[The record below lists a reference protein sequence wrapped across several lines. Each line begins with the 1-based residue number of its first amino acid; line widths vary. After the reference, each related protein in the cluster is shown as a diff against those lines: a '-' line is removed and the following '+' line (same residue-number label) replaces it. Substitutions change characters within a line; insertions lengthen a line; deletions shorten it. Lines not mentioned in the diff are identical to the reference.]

1 MSDGTDGPVGSG
13 AMEATPAVDP
23 TFGHHHD
30 PESLVEALEMEPT
43 EVAPIS
49 LGRRLTQPRTIL
61 SIIVPLAIIGFF
73 LYLNRERL
81 AAVPTLILQA
91 NPALVLLAAIVF
103 YLGFPLRGYRWQR
116 LLRETGFI
124 IGLRNST
131 EILYI
136 SWFVN
141 CVVPAKLGDVYRA
154 YLLKMNSDASLS
166 RTFGTVF
173 IERILDIFAIA
184 ILGLAAGFWSF
195 RLGMPPAVRIV
206 FVVGIVTVIVAGVGL
221 FTMRNFG
228 RRILTRLPLP
238 PSVLEL
244 YERFEEGVF
253 GAVGLRHLPMLAFVT
268 GLIWLTE
275 GLRLYIV
282 VLAFGFPDVELGLS
296 GAIFVALIGSLL
308 TAIPLSPAGL
318 GFAQAGVIGVLTV
331 AYGVPLPEAT
341 AITILDWVISVLSI
355 IVFGAV
361 TYVVS
366 PMPRGMGRIPQP
378 PTAPAGDLRLTRP
391 AIQTGSR
398 GRTKVMGS
406 HPRAPRPDRDG
417 PHRTASYR
425 AARPARGDRY
435 QRVIQTSRGPI
446 DSGFI
451 ALIPRSI
458 HRSAQAP
465 HDDPERPSVQR
476 MASSSAQ
483 GQEDVATAARTA
495 VGGGSLHDLAAD
507 PRRSHAVSRDG
518 DQAGPR
524 PPRASRRRGHAAVPG
539 PRRGR
544 QHEPDG
550 TRRIRAPRR

>member
-1 MSDGTDGPVGSG
+1 MRWKPLRPLD
-13 AMEATPAVDP
+13 PA
-23 TFGHHHD
+23 FGHHHD

-91 NPALVLLAAIVF
+91 NPALVLLAALVF

-282 VLAFGFPDVELGLS
+282 VLAVRLPRRRARAVRRDLRRAHRLAADGHPAEPGRARLRPGRRHRRADRGLRR
-296 GAIFVALIGSLL
+296 
-308 TAIPLSPAGL
+308 PAARGDRDHDPGL
-318 GFAQAGVIGVLTV
+318 GHQR
-331 AYGVPLPEAT
+331 
-341 AITILDWVISVLSI
+341 
-355 IVFGAV
+355 AV
-361 TYVVS
+361 DHRVRRRHVRRLADAARHG
-366 PMPRGMGRIPQP
+366 PD
-378 PTAPAGDLRLTRP
+378 PTATDRTGGDLRLTRP
-391 AIQTGSR
+391 AIQTGIG

-406 HPRAPRPDRDG
+406 HPRAPQTRPRRTA
-417 PHRTASYR
+417 PHR
-425 AARPARGDRY
+425 
-435 QRVIQTSRGPI
+435 Q
-446 DSGFI
+446 
-451 ALIPRSI
+451 L
-458 HRSAQAP
+458 
-465 HDDPERPSVQR
+465 
-476 MASSSAQ
+476 
-483 GQEDVATAARTA
+483 
-495 VGGGSLHDLAAD
+495 SL
-507 PRRSHAVSRDG
+507 R
-518 DQAGPR
+518 
-524 PPRASRRRGHAAVPG
+524 
-539 PRRGR
+539 
-544 QHEPDG
+544 G
-550 TRRIRAPRR
+550 TREATGTNG